1 MKKIITSFIVAG
13 LMFGV
18 FSPSLVAHAAT
29 KLTITTA
36 VLRVRE
42 KPTTSSKILGNVVKG
57 NVYTSKGTSGSWYK
71 ITYKSRTGYI
81 HKDYV
86 KTSTTSSKYTS
97 TGTKY
102 TTVGTLNVRTGP
114 STKYKSVTQLG
125 KGVKVATYGTSGSFT
140 RILYS
145 GSYRYV
151 STQYVT
157 TKKPTTTTTKKL
169 NVPYYNQYS
178 LGYPSGCEFVS
189 LKMALEYKKK
199 AVSAASLYN
208 QMPKSMKN
216 ATYKNGKYYWADP
229 EKMFTG
235 NPAGTLDYYKNWG
248 IYPKGILP
256 LAKKYRSGAVDISK
270 QGVSKIE
277 REIRSGNPVIVWA
290 TVDFKN
296 PYGYFSWIK
305 PDGKTFTGYRNYHVM
320 LVTGVSSSS
329 FYVSD
334 PYRGKYAVSRA
345 QFTSVYNTTG
355 QYALSVR

>member
-1 MKKIITSFIVAG
+1 MKRFLSALLVAVVIV
-13 LMFGV
+13 GV
-18 FSPSLVAHAAT
+18 LSPSLIAEAAT
-29 KLTITTA
+29 KLTVTTD

-42 KPTTSSKILGNVVKG
+42 KPSTSSKILGNVYKG

-71 ITYKSRTGYI
+71 ISYKSRTGYI
-81 HKDYV
+81 HKNYV
-86 KTSTTSSKYTS
+86 KSSSSKYTS

-102 TTVGTLNVRTGP
+102 TTVGTLNVRTGAG
-114 STKYKSVTQLG
+114 TKYKVVGQLN
-125 KGVKVATYGTSGSFT
+125 KGVAVATYGTSGSWT
-140 RILYS
+140 RILYK
-145 GSYRYV
+145 GSYRYI
-151 STQYVT
+151 STQYVS
-157 TKKPTTTTTKKL
+157 KSKPSTTTKKL

-189 LKMALEYKKK
+189 LKMALEYKKQ

-229 EKMFTG
+229 QKMFTG

-256 LAKKYRSGAVDISK
+256 LAKKYRSGSVDISK

-277 REIRSGNPVIVWA
+277 SEIRSGNPVIVWA

-320 LVTGVSSSS
+320 LVTGVSSGS

-334 PYRGKYAVSRA
+334 PYRGKYSVSRS
-345 QFTSVYNTTG
+345 QFTSVFNQTG

>member
-1 MKKIITSFIVAG
+1 MKKIISSFIIAG
-13 LMFGV
+13 VLIGL
-18 FSPSLVAHAAT
+18 FSPSLIAEAAT
-29 KLTITTA
+29 KLTVTTD

-42 KPTTSSKILGNVVKG
+42 KPSTTSKILGNITKG
-57 NVYTSKGTSGSWYK
+57 AVYTSNGTSGSWYK

-86 KTSTTSSKYTS
+86 RTSTTSKYTS
-97 TGTKY
+97 TGARY

-114 STKYKSVTQLG
+114 STTSKTVTQLN
-125 KGVKVATYGTSGSFT
+125 KGVKVASYGTSGSWT
-140 RILYS
+140 RILYN

-151 STQYVT
+151 STQYL
-157 TKKPTTTTTKKL
+157 TKTAPSSSSKQL

-199 AVSAASLYN
+199 AISAASLYN

-256 LAKKYRSGAVDISK
+256 LAKKYRSGAADISK

-277 REIRSGNPVIVWA
+277 SEIRSGNPVIVWA

-320 LVTGVSSSS
+320 LVTGVSSTS
-329 FYVSD
+329 FTVSD
-334 PYRGKYAVSRA
+334 PYRGKYTVSRS